1 MIIKNKVFEAIILSV
16 IFFNTVILMIA
27 DPNVDDLF
35 DDFFVY
41 FYTAEMSLKILGL
54 GFILSKGTYLRDGWN
69 VLDFVIVTSSLLPY
83 LLNGK
88 TSFSLSSLRSLRIL
102 RPLRAISSISALKVY
117 LDRINL
123 GYPTN
128 SVLCYKTS
136 NRCFYRFV
144 LLSIYLCYCW
154 IAVV

>member
-1 MIIKNKVFEAIILSV
+1 MLKMYNDRYPLLKARKHILYAYKSFSHLCFMIIKNKVFEAIILTV
-16 IFFNTVILMIA
+16 IFFNTIILMIA
-27 DPNVDDLF
+27 DPNVDVYF

-117 LDRINL
+117 L
-123 GYPTN
+123 Y
-128 SVLCYKTS
+128 
-136 NRCFYRFV
+136 
-144 LLSIYLCYCW
+144 
-154 IAVV
+154 